1 MKFFGKV
8 HPLMYIL
15 CYEFMWVIWV
25 ISGMQLE
32 IHGLSYYNSISVKIA
47 HCLCLLQL
55 SCLFGTLEYL
65 SFVER
70 NMWSGRMNSLTF
82 SRCNSL
88 IWMQTNKSWAK
99 CSMGPSITLNF
110 QWLNRAD
117 PLPPRFITFITF
129 WPSFPLPPSMFGD
142 VNFY

>member
-1 MKFFGKV
+1 
-8 HPLMYIL
+8 MYIL

-82 SRCNSL
+82 LRCNSL
-88 IWMQTNKSWAK
+88 I
-99 CSMGPSITLNF
+99 
-110 QWLNRAD
+110 
-117 PLPPRFITFITF
+117 
-129 WPSFPLPPSMFGD
+129 
-142 VNFY
+142 